1 MRQFIKIMKALSD
14 SNRVKIVKMLQ
25 RKSLCVCEIQSTLGV
40 SQPTVS
46 SHLKVLQEAGLV
58 GYQKDGLWV
67 NYYVTGG
74 ESSPYAAALLGNLR
88 HWLEEDPEI
97 MQLFKNL
104 PDISREQICKKSLQE
119 AI

>member
-1 MRQFIKIMKALSD
+1 VRQFIKIMKALSD

-25 RKSLCVCEIQSTLGV
+25 CKSLCVCEIRSVLGV

-74 ESSPYAAALLGNLR
+74 ESSPYAAALLGNLM
-88 HWLEEDPEI
+88 HWLEDDPEI
-97 MQLFKNL
+97 THLVKNL
-104 PDISREQICKKSLQE
+104 PGISREEICRKPLQE
-119 AI
+119 SI

>member
-14 SNRVKIVKMLQ
+14 SNRVKIVKILQ
-25 RKSLCVCEIQSTLGV
+25 RKSLCVCEIQAALGV

-67 NYYVTGG
+67 NYYVTNG

-88 HWLEEDPEI
+88 HWLEEEPEI
-97 MQLFKNL
+97 MKLFKNL
-104 PDISREQICKKSLQE
+104 PSISREGICKKSLQE
-119 AI
+119 DT

>member
-1 MRQFIKIMKALSD
+1 VRQFIKIMKALSD

-25 RKSLCVCEIQSTLGV
+25 HKSLCVCEIQAALGV

-67 NYYVTGG
+67 NYYASNG
-74 ESSPYAAALLGNLR
+74 ESSPYAATLLGNLR
-88 HWLEEDPEI
+88 HWLEDDPEI
-97 MQLFKNL
+97 MHLVKNL
-104 PDISREQICKKSLQE
+104 PGLSREEICKKSLQE
-119 AI
+119 SI